1 MVLQPVIQ
9 LAYKQYKEPG
19 DSRRRRREG
28 TGIYCAVLSALDVTA
43 QEFLQ
48 LLHELALTQFIKANL
63 SVGKSDISGVL
74 GQ

>member
-19 DSRRRRREG
+19 DSRRRREG